1 MVVVQYVACRVTVV
15 LVIKLMLILKLEIIV
30 FLVKLVL
37 LIFEVEG
44 EVKYL

>member
-1 MVVVQYVACRVTVV
+1 MLVV
-15 LVIKLMLILKLEIIV
+15 KLMLMLKLEIIV

-44 EVKYL
+44 EVRYS